1 MKCDRSPPLS
11 SSLSSRPVGRPPR
24 RWAGYLGIGLVV
36 QIAVLCAAWGQD
48 PRLVNVLLPR
58 YEAWKQA
65 RREAAWARHQLPV
78 GQPVPDL
85 QVKGIAGASV
95 PRLTGR
101 PTVLLFIGQC
111 QG

>member
-11 SSLSSRPVGRPPR
+11 SSSSVVPQRPTR
-24 RWAGYLGIGLVV
+24 RWAGYLCGVLVL
-36 QIAVLCAAWGQD
+36 QIAVLYAAWGQD

-65 RREAAWARHQLPV
+65 RREAALARHKLPL
-78 GQPVPDL
+78 GQPVPAL
-85 QVKGIAGASV
+85 QVKGVAGASV
-95 PRLTGR
+95 PELTSH

>member
-1 MKCDRSPPLS
+1 
-11 SSLSSRPVGRPPR
+11 V
-24 RWAGYLGIGLVV
+24 LVL
-36 QIAVLCAAWGQD
+36 QIAVLYAAWGQD

-65 RREAAWARHQLPV
+65 RREAALARHKLPL
-78 GQPVPDL
+78 GQPVPAL
-85 QVKGIAGASV
+85 QVKGVAGASV
-95 PRLTGR
+95 PELTSH

>member
-11 SSLSSRPVGRPPR
+11 GSSSVVPQRPTR
-24 RWAGYLGIGLVV
+24 RWAGYLCVVLGL
-36 QIAVLCAAWGQD
+36 QIAVLCATWGQD

-65 RREAAWARHQLPV
+65 RREAALARHQLPL
-78 GQPVPDL
+78 GQPVPAL
-85 QVKGIAGASV
+85 QVKRVAGASV
-95 PRLTGR
+95 PGLTGH